1 MADAIGTL
9 AASAFSRFLRR
20 YSTTSANG
28 CGPWSDIGSGSMV
41 DNSAADE
48 MARCDVEIADITASL
63 LNGHSD
69 INGHLLGIFDWEI
82 ERRLIEKEHVL

>member
-1 MADAIGTL
+1 
-9 AASAFSRFLRR
+9 
-20 YSTTSANG
+20 
-28 CGPWSDIGSGSMV
+28 MV